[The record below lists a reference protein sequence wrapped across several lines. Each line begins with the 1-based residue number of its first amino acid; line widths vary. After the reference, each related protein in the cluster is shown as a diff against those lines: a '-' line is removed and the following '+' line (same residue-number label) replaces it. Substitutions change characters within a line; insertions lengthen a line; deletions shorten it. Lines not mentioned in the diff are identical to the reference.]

1 MKFETLFPNIKISS
15 RRTAFVSCCET
26 TSKNEPSEWIKMVT
40 ALANCR
46 GGDIYV
52 GVNPD
57 THDIGSLNKEEAEKQ
72 VDLIQKTAKEEID
85 PPLLLNPVLVPTETN
100 KVAQYL
106 IKIHVDRTKPAP
118 VMLKNGTGQIYK
130 LWDGKL
136 YAANNEDIMFMV
148 YNSEECNF
156 DTYPSDE
163 IYDQNSFRLLKEEYE
178 EYHWNEK
185 FNDDSLKSIGFFDE
199 DKKLTKGALLFRDDY
214 RGFTTEL
221 AIVKWIGFSRG
232 ADILY
237 YMNRMSE
244 PVTKTIRKTV
254 EIVSALGACGRKKG
268 GICSANYFSYPY
280 RSIVEGIAYAFLQ
293 RNLWF
298 TGTQIQ
304 IDVFP
309 DHLQILIPSPL
320 IDERII
326 EKEENL
332 SALDFPCRNSLFKKV
347 FDLLGIL
354 PEGHSVFKDI
364 AEDYKDADESH
375 RPYFSANECC
385 QRIILPN
392 LVYEFGLV
400 SEDEPFP
407 EVYPKKGYL
416 PVLEMRILSYCY
428 NAPHSREEIA
438 KALGVRNTTHFGDV
452 IWDLVKKGYLGT
464 SYYEPYIYHSKE
476 DMVGAKP

>member
-1 MKFETLFPNIKISS
+1 MKFETLFPNINLSS
-15 RRTAFVSCCET
+15 KRTAFVKCCNAT
-26 TSKNEPSEWIKMVT
+26 FKDDPNEWTKIVT
-40 ALANCR
+40 ALANCH
-46 GGDIYV
+46 GGDVYV

-57 THDIGSLNKEEAEKQ
+57 THEIRPFDKEKADKQ
-72 VDLIQKTAKEEID
+72 IALIKRSAKETID
-85 PPLLLNPVLVPTETN
+85 PPLLLDPELVPVEA
-100 KVAQYL
+100 KEGIRYL
-106 IKIHVDRTKPAP
+106 IKIHVDRSKDAP
-118 VMLKNGTGQIYK
+118 MMLKADHRFYTW
-130 LWDGKL
+130 WDGKP
-136 YAANNEDIMFMV
+136 YVANIERIRYMV
-148 YNSEECNF
+148 YRSEECNF

-163 IYDQNSFRLLKEEYE
+163 VYDPDCFRLLKEEYE
-178 EYHWNEK
+178 EYHWKEK
-185 FNDDSLKSIGFFDE
+185 FKDELLQSIDFFDE
-199 DKKLTKGALLFRDDY
+199 NKKLTRGAVLFRDDY
-214 RGFTTEL
+214 HDFLTEM

-244 PVTKTIRKTV
+244 PVTKTIRKTA

-268 GICSANYFSYPY
+268 GMCSANYVSYPY

-332 SALDFPCRNSLFKKV
+332 SSLDFPCRNSLFKKV
-347 FDLLGIL
+347 FGLLGIL

-438 KALGVRNTTHFGDV
+438 KALGVRNTAHFGDV